1 MVRQFLKYSVAGG
14 FAAVAHFGVLVLLV
28 ENYAVLPTIASG
40 IGFCI
45 AGAVNYTLQYYW
57 TFRASGPHALML
69 SRYTLVTLAM
79 LLVNLLIFWFLNE
92 QLDVYYFIAQ
102 IVATGI
108 VVILNFTINRRWTFV
123 SLPGAE

>member
-1 MVRQFLKYSVAGG
+1 
-14 FAAVAHFGVLVLLV
+14 
-28 ENYAVLPTIASG
+28 
-40 IGFCI
+40 
-45 AGAVNYTLQYYW
+45 
-57 TFRASGPHALML
+57 ML

-92 QLDVYYFIAQ
+92 QLGIYYFIAQ